1 MDTKKKVTD
10 KVLSVLEIWTHLAV
24 NIRVRDR
31 SIKIVQYGCT
41 MLLSYYGKYL
51 TKEGICT
58 LSQLKRASSTS
69 RKAFWLLKSFN
80 HIGEII
86 RRCNWELIDPKG
98 PVAEKLDFIEQIFLA
113 LYFYYENQIFLARTK
128 FLNFCEDK
136 IDPYCNW
143 TWFGGDMAFFL
154 SCLVRSWNCYVET
167 REVEQSIR
175 LSMQERSQVASS
187 DPMSCNSSNSGSTE
201 VCTNDSAGKDDND
214 ADADGEARTHT
225 QDSTTSLLIKS
236 NVSGTVPV
244 LPLPTALPVGTFS
257 SPTSFPVDSQSQQL
271 LLQQRQHLEKLL
283 ALNETRTSCNISLL
297 IAWFEVAISAN
308 FVGVWKLLLA
318 EPLNEGHVGLM
329 GVLSS
334 VLMIYDAY
342 RNINK

>member
-1 MDTKKKVTD
+1 MEYKHKVSD
-10 KVLSVLEIWTHLAV
+10 RVLSVLEIWTHLAV

-41 MLLSYYGKYL
+41 MLLSYYEKYL

-86 RRCNWELIDPKG
+86 RRCNWDIIDLKG
-98 PVAEKLDFIEQIFLA
+98 PLAEKLDFIEQIFLA

-128 FLNFCEDK
+128 FLNFNEDK

-143 TWFGGDMAFFL
+143 SWFGGDLAFFL
-154 SCLVRSWNCYVET
+154 SCLVRSWNCYSET
-167 REVEQSIR
+167 RELEKSIR
-175 LSMQERSQVASS
+175 LSIQENLQLASS

-201 VCTNDSAGKDDND
+201 GCSLDSIGKEDQETCGDEASGSTNS
-214 ADADGEARTHT
+214 
-225 QDSTTSLLIKS
+225 SLAKS
-236 NVSGTVPV
+236 PEPEPELGS
-244 LPLPTALPVGTFS
+244 
-257 SPTSFPVDSQSQQL
+257 SQSLSVPKVSAIQSISSTVLSPMESLSQQK
-271 LLQQRQHLEKLL
+271 LLQQQFLEKLL
-283 ALNETRTSCNISLL
+283 ELNEQRTSCNISLL
-297 IAWFEVAISAN
+297 IAWLELAVSAN
-308 FVGVWKLLLA
+308 YVGVWTLVLK
-318 EPLNEGHVGLM
+318 EPLIDGHVGLM

-334 VLMIYDAY
+334 LLMIYDAY
-342 RNINK
+342 RNIRK